1 MIRTSASSADCQID
15 NNTSCGTCRLSGLC
29 LPLRM
34 HLDDIDRLDRVI
46 QRSRPLQK
54 NQYLYRANDPFRSI
68 YAVRSG
74 TVKATTLTE
83 RGQEQITGFYLPGEL
98 VGLDGI
104 AENRYTCSVMTLETS
119 SICEIPFARIE
130 ELSAQIP
137 SLQRNIFQLLSREIT
152 HDQQLISLL
161 SKSSAEQR
169 IAAFLLSLSRRHEAR
184 HLAANAFRLPMSRTD
199 MGNFLG
205 LTIETV
211 SRVLSRFHAQG
222 IIQLDKKEVRI
233 ADFPRLQEL
242 SEANN

>member
-1 MIRTSASSADCQID
+1 MKRINARSADCQHD
-15 NNTSCGTCRLSGLC
+15 SHTSCGNCRLSDIC

-34 HLDDIDRLDRVI
+34 HLDDIDRLDRII

-54 NQYLYRANDPFRSI
+54 SQYIYRANDPFRSI

-74 TVKATTLTE
+74 TVKATTLSE
-83 RGQEQITGFYLPGEL
+83 RGEEQVTGFYLPGEL

-137 SLQRNIFQLLSREIT
+137 SLQRNVFQLLSREIT

-169 IAAFLLSLSRRHEAR
+169 IAAFLISLSRRHEAR
-184 HLAANAFRLPMSRTD
+184 HLAAHAFRLPMSRTD

-222 IIQLDKKEVRI
+222 IIHLDKKEVRI
-233 ADFPRLQEL
+233 LDFPRLQEL